1 MPELPRYQLQRHPG
15 AHHPHGPVVAAIVEA
30 VMRQAQGLEAL
41 TMDVARRPPADPPEQ
56 ALAREQGV
64 QMGLHVRPRP
74 VRDPRDAIARPRL
87 GPPSPHLASRGVHV
101 GINEREDGRDFKP
114 GAVGQGVDRAEG

>member
-1 MPELPRYQLQRHPG
+1 MPELPRHEFERHPG

-74 VRDPRDAIARPRL
+74 VGDPSDPVACPRF
-87 GPPSPHLASRGVHV
+87 GPSGPYLAARGVHV
-101 GINEREDGRDFKP
+101 GIDEREDGRDFEA
-114 GAVGQGVDRAEG
+114 GAVGQGVDRPEG